1 MKKKIINVITLGC
14 SKNVVDSEQLLAQ
27 LENSGYRVEH
37 NSNDPDA
44 RVIVINTCGFIG
56 DAKEES
62 VDMILRY
69 VNLKDAGTVD
79 AVYVMGCLSERYG
92 KELGDEIENVDG
104 FYGVNDLS
112 RVVAD
117 LGAKYDDTRLHER
130 KVTTLPHYAYL
141 KISEGCNWRCSF
153 CAIPS
158 IRGGHVSKPVED
170 IVREARALV
179 EKGVREIMLIAQDL
193 TYYGLDIYGRR
204 RLAELLDALCEIEG
218 LEWIRMHYAYPA
230 FFPKEVIEVMKRQP
244 KICRY
249 IDIPIQHISTPVLKS
264 MKRNIDREG
273 TVELLKYFRREI
285 PDISIRTTL
294 IAGYPTETEKD
305 FEELYGFVKDFRFD
319 RLGVFAY
326 CHEEGTPSGD
336 NYEDII
342 PEEEKQRRVEEIMT
356 LQAGISLENN
366 GKLVGSVQRVI
377 IDRYENGYYVG
388 RTQYDSP
395 EVDQEVFIK
404 SERELETGHFYE
416 VSVVKS
422 DNYDIYAEY
431 GA

>member
-14 SKNVVDSEQLLAQ
+14 SKNIVDSEQLLAQ
-27 LENSGYRVEH
+27 LENGGFMVEH

-44 RVIVINTCGFIG
+44 RVVVINTCGFIG

-69 VNLKDAGTVD
+69 VNLKQAGIID
-79 AVYVMGCLSERYG
+79 SVYVMGCLSERYG
-92 KELGDEIENVDG
+92 KELGEEIENIDG

-112 RVVAD
+112 RIVAD
-117 LGAKYDDTRLHER
+117 LGAKYDADRLHER
-130 KVTTLPHYAYL
+130 KITTLPHYAYL

-158 IRGGHVSKPVED
+158 IRGGHVSKPMED
-170 IVREARALV
+170 ILREARSLV

-193 TYYGLDIYGRR
+193 TYYGLDLYGKRK
-204 RLAELLDALCEIEG
+204 LAELLDALCAIDG
-218 LEWIRMHYAYPA
+218 LEWIRLHYAYPA
-230 FFPKEVIEVMKRQP
+230 FFPKEIIDVMKRQP

-273 TVELLKYFRREI
+273 TLELLEFFRKEI

-294 IAGYPTETEKD
+294 IAGYPTETEND
-305 FEELYGFVKDFRFD
+305 FEELYDFVRQFRFD

-326 CHEEGTPSGD
+326 CHEDGTPSGD
-336 NYEDII
+336 NYEDVVA
-342 PEEEKQRRVEEIMT
+342 EEEKQRRVDKIMT
-356 LQAGISLENN
+356 LQAAISLENN
-366 GKLVGSVQRVI
+366 EKLVGSVHKVI
-377 IDRYENGYYVG
+377 IDRYEDGYYVG

-395 EVDQEVFIK
+395 EVDQEVFI
-404 SERELETGHFYE
+404 SSDRELLIGEFYN
-416 VSVVKS
+416 VTVVKS

-431 GA
+431 AS